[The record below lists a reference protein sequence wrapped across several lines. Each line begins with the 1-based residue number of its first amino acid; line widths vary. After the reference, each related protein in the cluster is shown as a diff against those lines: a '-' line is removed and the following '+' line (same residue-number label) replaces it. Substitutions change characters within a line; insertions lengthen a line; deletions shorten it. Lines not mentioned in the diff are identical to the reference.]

1 MKKIFMFITIICFHY
16 AKAQND
22 INLTD
27 ILENVESQ
35 SQIDSLKFLY
45 PNLSIKKHSLS
56 TGDKNINKKVFLLEE
71 KEINAD
77 SIDAI
82 KLLSQKDIKE
92 FKVKYI
98 FINGKNLNE
107 KEIKKIQKKAY
118 KELKKG
124 KTFSEVA
131 NKYSMDPGSKDGDLG
146 WFPEGRMIERFENAI
161 REHKKDE
168 IFQVSDQSR
177 KWHFIILK
185 NHDEREAKI
194 YEYITI
200 TKS

>member
-1 MKKIFMFITIICFHY
+1 MFITIICFHY

-107 KEIKKIQKKAY
+107 KEIKIV
-118 KELKKG
+118 EE
-124 KTFSEVA
+124 S
-131 NKYSMDPGSKDGDLG
+131 
-146 WFPEGRMIERFENAI
+146 
-161 REHKKDE
+161 
-168 IFQVSDQSR
+168 
-177 KWHFIILK
+177 
-185 NHDEREAKI
+185 
-194 YEYITI
+194 TI
-200 TKS
+200 

>member
-1 MKKIFMFITIICFHY
+1 MKKIFIFITIICFYH

-22 INLTD
+22 INITD
-27 ILENVESQ
+27 IIKNIESQ
-35 SQIDSLKFLY
+35 REIDSLKLLY

-56 TGDKNINKKVFLLEE
+56 TGDKSINKKVFILKE
-71 KEINAD
+71 KGIIAD

-82 KLLSQKDIKE
+82 KLLSRKDIKE

-98 FINGKNLNE
+98 FINGKKLSE
-107 KEIKKIQKKAY
+107 KEIKKTQKKAY
-118 KELKKG
+118 KELNKG

-146 WFPEGRMIERFENAI
+146 WFPEGRMIKKFENSI
-161 REHKKDE
+161 REHKKGD
-168 IFQVSDQSR
+168 IFQVSDQAR
-177 KWHFIILK
+177 KWYFIILK

-194 YEYITI
+194 YEYVTI